1 MVMISRKH
9 YQKLVTK
16 WLYTPRMA
24 MASDF
29 FMSVK
34 YTSIRK
40 HFFRNYSKQVT
51 QLQFSDLQMNKAVIS
66 QRFGGIFIEIG

>member
-1 MVMISRKH
+1 MVMISCKH

-16 WLYTPRMA
+16 WLYTPRTA

-29 FMSVK
+29 FIRK

-51 QLQFSDLQMNKAVIS
+51 QLQFSDLQMNKAVTS
-66 QRFGGIFIEIG
+66 QRFGGIFIEIE